1 MSKKANPTLV
11 GGFVLGALS
20 LLIVAIIVFGSGSL
34 FRQRPRAVAFFQGN
48 IQGLSVGAQVTLRG
62 VPVGTV
68 TNIKIDVNT
77 SDMNASIPVYMEFDP
92 ERMKFTGPLEPS
104 NNANE
109 PILREAIAKG
119 LHAKLAS
126 QSFVTGQLLV
136 DLSLDPDEPRRLTS
150 ADPKTVEIPTTLSDM
165 EKLKNALANVPLD
178 DIAKSLLRVLDDADK
193 VVTSPEIPNLLKEL
207 SDASQKLDDL
217 LASTQKQLPALLS
230 DLTGTANAAHQT
242 LTETDRLL
250 ASKVRDL
257 LETMQGVV
265 EQAKGLLVNT
275 GTLFTPNSAQRYDIN
290 EILRNLSATT
300 RSLRDLSAELDRRP
314 NAVIFGK

>member
-20 LLIVAIIVFGSGSL
+20 LLIIAIIVFGSGSL

-68 TNIKIDVNT
+68 ANIKIDVNT

-136 DLSLDPDEPRRLTS
+136 DLSLDPDEPRRLTG

-300 RSLRDLSAELDRRP
+300 RSLRDLSAELNRRP

>member
-11 GGFVLGALS
+11 GGFVLGAMS
-20 LLIVAIIVFGSGSL
+20 LLIVAILVFGSGSL
-34 FRQRPRAVAFFQGN
+34 FRQRPRAVAFFEGN
-48 IQGLSVGAQVTLRG
+48 IQGLSAGAPVTLRG

-68 TNIKIDVNT
+68 TDIKINVNT
-77 SDMNASIPVYMEFDP
+77 SDMTPSIPVYMEFDP
-92 ERMKFTGPLEPS
+92 ERMKFTGPLAPS
-104 NNANE
+104 NTNE
-109 PILREAIAKG
+109 PILKEAIAKG

-136 DLSLDPDEPRRLTS
+136 DLSLDPDEPRQFVGG
-150 ADPKTVEIPTTLSDM
+150 DPKTTEIPTTLSDLQ
-165 EKLKNALANVPLD
+165 KLKNALSNVPLD
-178 DIAKSLLRVLDDADK
+178 DITKSLLRLLDDADK
-193 VVTSPEIPNLLKEL
+193 VVASPEIPTLLKRL

-217 LASTQKQLPALLS
+217 MASTQKQVPALLS
-230 DLTGTANAAHQT
+230 NLTDTSNVARQT

-257 LETMQGVV
+257 LEAMHGTID
-265 EQAKGLLVNT
+265 QANKLLVNT
-275 GTLFTPNSAQRYDIN
+275 GTLFTPSSAQRYDIN

>member
-20 LLIVAIIVFGSGSL
+20 LLIIAIIVFGSGSL

-136 DLSLDPDEPRRLTS
+136 DLSLDPDEPRRLTG

-230 DLTGTANAAHQT
+230 DLTDTANAAHQT

-257 LETMQGVV
+257 LETMQGAI